1 MGNGNTNTQFASE
14 AGLGR
19 PRDLSVPDSAPCF
32 PQLPLQLFYFLQQR
46 AEQRQTKPAPL
57 SSLPLQQSPLT

>member
-32 PQLPLQLFYFLQQR
+32 PQLPLQLLYFLHAQGLSKDKQSQR
-46 AEQRQTKPAPL
+46 PSPPFL
-57 SSLPLQQSPLT
+57 FSSRH